1 VDADQNL
8 GQAEPRLSDADDDLN
23 HFDRQ

>member
-1 VDADQNL
+1 VDADQNF